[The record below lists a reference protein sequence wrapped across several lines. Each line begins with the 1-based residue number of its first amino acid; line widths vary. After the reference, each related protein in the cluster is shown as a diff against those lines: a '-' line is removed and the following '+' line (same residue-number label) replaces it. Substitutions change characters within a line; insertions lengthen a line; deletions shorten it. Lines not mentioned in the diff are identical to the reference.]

1 MIFRAHRVKGYS
13 LPFQEENRAKGD
25 SILSP
30 GARGAGKTL
39 KHGKMTVWKR
49 WSGFNGLNTWVR
61 LKAFYK
67 KDGFDLYV
75 VLVT

>member
-30 GARGAGKTL
+30 WARGAGKTL

-49 WSGFNGLNTWVR
+49 WSGFYGLNT
-61 LKAFYK
+61 
-67 KDGFDLYV
+67 
-75 VLVT
+75 